1 MRCARWPRRSPS
13 PRTCGCGR
21 RPRSNACSSWAGEPG
36 RRRGAGGRGRRGGV
50 HGPRPRAAGAAR
62 ARPHR
67 PRPPAGQ
74 ARVHQPRLHAPPAQ
88 LHARRAAGDV
98 RGHPRARARPA
109 QLPQEDP
116 LARAARGRRRRAPRA
131 APAGRALRLPP
142 APSDDDRDP
151 CMRLRL
157 GQRLLAMTLLL
168 APAVPA
174 PAAAHPTYGV
184 DYLVRVSRRDP
195 GRAHVRWLLAGI
207 DEIRSLRLVFRDDRF
222 ADVSGTGTLARDGR
236 TVVWTPGGPYAHL
249 GYTVAIDHRRP
260 PGARFDSHA
269 ARDWISTRALY
280 LFPEINVSFREGTR
294 EAASRARLVFRL
306 PRGWHSAAA
315 LAPLEE
321 NVFAVDE
328 PGKRF
333 DRPRGWF
340 LLGRI
345 ARHRRR
351 IGGMEVT

>member
-13 PRTCGCGR
+13 PRTCGRGR
-21 RPRSNACSSWAGEPG
+21 RPRATACSSCAGEPG

-62 ARPHR
+62 ARPAR
-67 PRPPAGQ
+67 
-74 ARVHQPRLHAPPAQ
+74 RVHRALG
-88 LHARRAAGDV
+88 AAG
-98 RGHPRARARPA
+98 RPGA
-109 QLPQEDP
+109 GRRD
-116 LARAARGRRRRAPRA
+116 ARGRRAPSAGRRDGRARHLPRA
-131 APAGRALRLPP
+131 ALHVRPPGARSARPGRVGRLLRAHPARRPLSGSGARAVPGR
-142 APSDDDRDP
+142 
-151 CMRLRL
+151 RLRP
-157 GQRLLAMTLLL
+157 MPLLL

-174 PAAAHPTYGV
+174 PAAAHPTYSV

-222 ADVSGTGTLARDGR
+222 ADLSGTGTLARDGR

-269 ARDWISTRALY
+269 ARDWIATRALY

-328 PGKRF
+328 PGKR
-333 DRPRGWF
+333 
-340 LLGRI
+340 
-345 ARHRRR
+345 
-351 IGGMEVT
+351 